1 MKKTLL
7 LLFVA
12 LMVLSPLVAQGSKD
26 DGAAAKELVVYAS
39 VDEANAVKIL
49 DAFTKDSGI
58 KTSFVQL
65 SSGPALTRIQAES
78 GRPQADVWLGAPSD
92 NHVTAKVEGLTVPY
106 KGPSFDGL
114 GEEFKDADGYWRGF
128 YMNPLC
134 FGVNTTSLA
143 KRGAPMPT
151 SWADLLKPEYKGL
164 IQVPTPQAS
173 GTATTMVYSLIEIMG
188 EDEAFAYMAKLNA
201 NIQTYTSSG
210 TGPSKG
216 VNVGDA
222 AIGIQFSPAFFQM
235 KANGQPVEI
244 VFPTEGFGFEF
255 PAASILKGAK
265 NYEAAK
271 IFMDWLIS
279 KKGQDVL
286 KSTGTYFYPVIDDAE
301 IDPIMPAFSSLDVV
315 GIDLALYSSR
325 KAELVERWVSEVL
338 SASK

>member
-1 MKKTLL
+1 MKQCLVVVLL
-7 LLFVA
+7 LLCLFT
-12 LMVLSPLVAQGSKD
+12 PLTAQGSKE
-26 DGAAAKELVVYAS
+26 DGQAAKELVVYAS

-92 NHVTAKVEGLTVPY
+92 NHVIAKTQGLTIPY
-106 KGPSFDGL
+106 KGAAFEAL
-114 GEEFKDADGYWRGF
+114 GAEFKDAEGYWRGF

-134 FGVNTTSLA
+134 FGVNTVALA
-143 KRGAPMPT
+143 KAGASMPT
-151 SWADLLKPEYKGL
+151 SWADLLKPEYKNL

-235 KANGQPVEI
+235 KANGQPIEI
-244 VFPTEGFGFEF
+244 VFPKEGFGFEF

-271 IFMDWLIS
+271 IFMDWLVS

-286 KSTGTYFYPVIDDAE
+286 KSTGTYFYPVIDEAQ
-301 IDPIMPAFSSLDVV
+301 IDPVMPAFSTLNVV
-315 GIDLALYSSR
+315 GVDLAYYSSR
-325 KAELVERWVSEVL
+325 KAELVERWVSQVL
-338 SASK
+338 SAKK

>member
-1 MKKTLL
+1 MRKVIFTVL
-7 LLFVA
+7 A
-12 LMVLSPLVAQGSKD
+12 CLMVVTPLVAQGTKEDSS
-26 DGAAAKELVVYAS
+26 AANELVVYAS

-49 DAFTKDSGI
+49 DAFTADTQI

-78 GRPQADVWLGAPSD
+78 GKPQADVWLGAPSD
-92 NHVTAKVEGLTVPY
+92 NHVIAKKDGLTVPY
-106 KGPSFDGL
+106 KGPNFEAL
-114 GEEFKDADGYWRGF
+114 GSEFKDAEGYWRGF

-134 FGVNTTSLA
+134 FGINTVALA
-143 KRGAPMPT
+143 KAGATIPR

-164 IQVPTPQAS
+164 IQMPTPQAS
-173 GTATTMVYSLIEIMG
+173 GTAVTMVYSLIEMMG
-188 EDEAFAYMAKLNA
+188 EDQAFAYMAKLNK
-201 NIQTYTSSG
+201 NVQTYTSSG

-216 VNVGDA
+216 VNVGDC

-235 KANGQPVEI
+235 KANGQPIEI
-244 VFPTEGFGFEF
+244 VFPSEGFGFEF

-271 IFMDWLIS
+271 IFMEWLVS

-301 IDPIMPAFSSLDVV
+301 IDPVMPAFSTLHVV
-315 GIDLALYSSR
+315 GVDLSYYSSR
-325 KAELVERWVSEVL
+325 KQQLVERWVSEVL
-338 SASK
+338 SAK

>member
-1 MKKTLL
+1 MKKMLL
-7 LLFVA
+7 ALLVVFMIVT
-12 LMVLSPLVAQGSKD
+12 PLAAQGSKED
-26 DGAAAKELVVYAS
+26 AAAANELVVYAS

-49 DAFTKDSGI
+49 DSFTADTGI

-78 GRPQADVWLGAPSD
+78 GKPQADVWLGAPSD
-92 NHVTAKVEGLTVPY
+92 NHVIAKREGLTVPC
-106 KGPSFDGL
+106 KGPNYEAL
-114 GEEFKDADGYWRGF
+114 GSEFKDLEGYWRGF

-134 FGVNTTSLA
+134 FGINTVALQKAGASLP
-143 KRGAPMPT
+143 K

-164 IQVPTPQAS
+164 IQMPTPQAS
-173 GTATTMVYSLIEIMG
+173 GTAVTMVYSLIEMMG
-188 EDEAFAYMAKLNA
+188 EDEAFAYMAKLSKNV
-201 NIQTYTSSG
+201 QTYTSSG

-216 VNVGDA
+216 VNVGDC

-235 KANGQPVEI
+235 KANGQPIAI
-244 VFPTEGFGFEF
+244 VFPIEGFGFEF

-271 IFMDWLIS
+271 IFMEWLVS

-301 IDPIMPAFSSLDVV
+301 IDPVMPAFSSLNVV
-315 GIDLALYSSR
+315 GVDLSYYSAR
-325 KAELVERWVSEVL
+325 KQQLVERWVSEVL
-338 SASK
+338 SAK

>member
-1 MKKTLL
+1 
-7 LLFVA
+7 
-12 LMVLSPLVAQGSKD
+12 
-26 DGAAAKELVVYAS
+26 
-39 VDEANAVKIL
+39 
-49 DAFTKDSGI
+49 
-58 KTSFVQL
+58 
-65 SSGPALTRIQAES
+65 
-78 GRPQADVWLGAPSD
+78 
-92 NHVTAKVEGLTVPY
+92 VEGLTVPY

>member
-325 KAELVERWVSEVL
+325 KAELVERWVREVL

>member
-1 MKKTLL
+1 MKQFLTGILL
-7 LLFVA
+7 LLCLF
-12 LMVLSPLVAQGSKD
+12 SPLAAQGSKE
-26 DGAAAKELVVYAS
+26 DGQAAKELIVYAS

-92 NHVTAKVEGLTVPY
+92 NHVIAKNQGLTIPY
-106 KGPSFDGL
+106 KGAAFEAL
-114 GEEFKDADGYWRGF
+114 GAEFKDAEGYWRGF

-134 FGVNTTSLA
+134 FGVNTVALA
-143 KRGAPMPT
+143 KAGASMPK
-151 SWADLLKPEYKGL
+151 SWADLLKSEYKNL

-235 KANGQPVEI
+235 KADGKPVEI
-244 VFPTEGFGFEF
+244 VFPQEGFGFEF
-255 PAASILKGAK
+255 PAASILKGAE

-271 IFMDWLIS
+271 IFMDWLVS

-301 IDPIMPAFSSLDVV
+301 IDPVMPAFSTLDVV
-315 GIDLALYSSR
+315 GVDLAYYSSR
-325 KAELVERWVSEVL
+325 KAELVERWVKEVL
-338 SASK
+338 SAKK

>member
-1 MKKTLL
+1 MKKTLFL
-7 LLFVA
+7 LLVV
-12 LMVLSPLVAQGSKD
+12 LMVLAPLVAQGSKD
-26 DGAAAKELVVYAS
+26 DGAAAKDLVVYAS

-92 NHVTAKVEGLTVPY
+92 NHVTAKVDGLTVPY

-114 GEEFKDADGYWRGF
+114 GKEFKDAEGYWRGF

-134 FGVNTTSLA
+134 FGVNTTALA
-143 KRGAPMPT
+143 KRGASMPK

-164 IQVPTPQAS
+164 IQMPTPQAS
-173 GTATTMVYSLIEIMG
+173 GTATTMVYSLIELMG
-188 EDEAFAYMAKLNA
+188 EDQAFAYMAKLNA
-201 NIQTYTSSG
+201 NVQTYTSSG

-244 VFPTEGFGFEF
+244 VFPSEGFGFEF

-286 KSTGTYFYPVIDDAE
+286 KSTGTYFYPVIADAE
-301 IDPIMPAFSSLDVV
+301 IDPVMPAFATLDVIGV
-315 GIDLALYSSR
+315 DLAYYSSR

-338 SASK
+338 SAAK

>member
-1 MKKTLL
+1 MKQWLVVFMVLL
-7 LLFVA
+7 T
-12 LMVLSPLVAQGSKD
+12 VLSPVIAQGSKE
-26 DGAAAKELVVYAS
+26 DGQAAKELVVYAS

-49 DAFTKDSGI
+49 DAFTKDTAI

-92 NHVTAKVEGLTVPY
+92 NHVIAKKDGLTVPY
-106 KGPSFDGL
+106 KGPAFEAL
-114 GEEFKDADGYWRGF
+114 GAEFKDSEGYWRGF

-134 FGVNTTSLA
+134 FGVNTVALQKAGA
-143 KRGAPMPT
+143 KVPT
-151 SWADLLKPEYKGL
+151 SWADLLKPEYRNL
-164 IQVPTPQAS
+164 IQMPTPQAS

-188 EDEAFAYMAKLNA
+188 EDEAFSYMAKLNA

-235 KANGQPVEI
+235 KANGQPIEI
-244 VFPTEGFGFEF
+244 VFPSEGFGFEF

-271 IFMDWLIS
+271 IFMEWLVS

-301 IDPIMPAFSSLDVV
+301 IDPVMPAFSTLNVV
-315 GIDLALYSSR
+315 GVDLSYYSSR

-338 SASK
+338 SAKK

>member
-1 MKKTLL
+1 MFVLL
-7 LLFVA
+7 LTVCLFFNPVF
-12 LMVLSPLVAQGSKD
+12 AQGTKESA
-26 DGAAAKELVVYAS
+26 AAAKELVVYAS

-49 DAFTKDSGI
+49 DAFTADTGI

-92 NHVTAKVEGLTVPY
+92 NHVTAKDAGLTIPY
-106 KGPSFDGL
+106 KGAAFEAL
-114 GEEFKDADGYWRGF
+114 GDEFKDAEGYWRGF

-134 FGVNTTSLA
+134 FGVNTVALSKA
-143 KRGAPMPT
+143 GASMPT

-164 IQVPTPQAS
+164 IQAPTPQSA
-173 GTATTMVYSLIEIMG
+173 GTAKIMLYSLVEMMG
-188 EDEAFAYMAKLNA
+188 EDEAFDYMAKLNR

-216 VNVGDA
+216 VNVGDC
-222 AIGIQFSPAFFQM
+222 AIGIQFSPAFFEMQA
-235 KANGQPVEI
+235 KGQPVEI

-255 PAASILKGAK
+255 PAASILAGAK

-271 IFMDWLIS
+271 SFMDWLVS

-286 KSTGTYFYPVIDDAE
+286 ESTGTYFYPVIDDAK
-301 IDPIMPAFSSLDVV
+301 IDPIMPAFSTLNVKA
-315 GIDLALYSSR
+315 IDLAYYSANYSR
-325 KAELVERWVSEVL
+325 LVERWVSDVL
-338 SASK
+338 SAK

>member
-12 LMVLSPLVAQGSKD
+12 LMVLAPLVAQGSKD

-92 NHVTAKVEGLTVPY
+92 NHVIAKVDGLTVPY

-114 GEEFKDADGYWRGF
+114 GKEFKDADGYWRGF

-143 KRGAPMPT
+143 KRGAPMPK
-151 SWADLLKPEYKGL
+151 SWADLLKPVYKGL

-173 GTATTMVYSLIEIMG
+173 GTAATMVYSLIEIMG

-286 KSTGTYFYPVIDDAE
+286 KSTGTYFYPVTDDAE
-301 IDPIMPAFSSLDVV
+301 IDPVMPAFSSLNVV
-315 GIDLALYSSR
+315 GIDLAFYSSR

-338 SASK
+338 SAAK

>member
-1 MKKTLL
+1 MKQWLTI
-7 LLFVA
+7 A
-12 LMVLSPLVAQGSKD
+12 LIVLVVVCPLAAQGSKE
-26 DGAAAKELVVYAS
+26 DGAAAKELIVYAS

-49 DAFTKDSGI
+49 DAFTAESGI

-92 NHVTAKVEGLTVPY
+92 NHVIAKNEGLTVAY
-106 KGPSFDGL
+106 KGASFDGL
-114 GEEFKDADGYWRGF
+114 GAEFKDPDGYWRGF

-134 FGVNTTSLA
+134 FGVNTVALKKA
-143 KRGAPMPT
+143 GASMPT
-151 SWADLLKPEYKGL
+151 SWADLVRPEYKNL

-173 GTATTMVYSLIEIMG
+173 GTATTMIYSLIEIMG

-201 NIQTYTSSG
+201 NVQTYTSSG

-244 VFPTEGFGFEF
+244 VFPSEGFGFEF
-255 PAASILKGAK
+255 PAASILKGAT

-279 KKGQDVL
+279 KNGQDVL
-286 KSTGTYFYPVIDDAE
+286 KSTGTYFYPVIDEAE
-301 IDPIMPAFSSLDVV
+301 IDPVMPAFSTLDVV
-315 GIDLALYSSR
+315 GVDLSYYSAR

-338 SASK
+338 SAGK

>member
-235 KANGQPVEI
+235 KSNGQPVEI

>member
-1 MKKTLL
+1 MKKWCV
-7 LLFVA
+7 VA
-12 LMVLSPLVAQGSKD
+12 LIVLFVLSPIAAQGSKE
-26 DGAAAKELVVYAS
+26 DGAAAKELIVYAS

-49 DAFTKDSGI
+49 DAFTADSGI

-92 NHVTAKVEGLTVPY
+92 NHVIAKNEGLTMPY
-106 KGPSFDGL
+106 KGESFEAL
-114 GEEFKDADGYWRGF
+114 GSEFKDAEGYWRGF

-134 FGVNTTSLA
+134 FGVNTVALQRA
-143 KRGAPMPT
+143 GASMPR
-151 SWADLLKPEYKGL
+151 SWADLLKPEYKNL

-188 EDEAFAYMAKLNA
+188 EEEAFAYMAKLNA

-244 VFPTEGFGFEF
+244 VFPSEGFGFEF

-271 IFMDWLIS
+271 IFMEWLVS

-286 KSTGTYFYPVIDDAE
+286 KDTGTYFYPVIDDAD
-301 IDPIMPAFSSLDVV
+301 IDPVMPAFSTLNVV
-315 GIDLALYSSR
+315 GVDLAYYSSR

-338 SASK
+338 SAK

>member
-1 MKKTLL
+1 MKKCLFLL
-7 LLFVA
+7 LVVMMAF
-12 LMVLSPLVAQGSKD
+12 SPLLAQGSKD
-26 DGAAAKELVVYAS
+26 DGAAAKELVIYAS

-78 GRPQADVWLGAPSD
+78 GRPQADLWLGAPSD
-92 NHVTAKVEGLTVPY
+92 NHVTAKVDGLTMPY
-106 KGPSFDGL
+106 KGPSFEAL
-114 GEEFKDADGYWRGF
+114 GKEFKDAEGYWRGF

-134 FGVNTTSLA
+134 FGVNTTALA
-143 KRGAPMPT
+143 KRGAAMPK

-173 GTATTMVYSLIEIMG
+173 GTATTMIYSLIEIMG
-188 EDEAFAYMAKLNA
+188 EDQAFAYMARLNA
-201 NIQTYTSSG
+201 NVQTYTSSG

-244 VFPTEGFGFEF
+244 VFPSEGFGFEF

-301 IDPIMPAFSSLDVV
+301 IDPVMPAFSTLDVV
-315 GIDLALYSSR
+315 GVDLAYYSSR

>member
-1 MKKTLL
+1 MKKTLFVL
-7 LLFVA
+7 LVA
-12 LMVLSPLVAQGSKD
+12 LMVLTSLAAQGSKD
-26 DGAAAKELVVYAS
+26 DGAAAKDLVVYAS

-92 NHVTAKVEGLTVPY
+92 NHVTAKVDGLTVPY
-106 KGPSFDGL
+106 KGPSFGGL
-114 GEEFKDADGYWRGF
+114 GKAFKDAEGYWRGF

-134 FGVNTTSLA
+134 FGVNTTALA
-143 KRGAPMPT
+143 KRGAAMPKT
-151 SWADLLKPEYKGL
+151 WADLLKPEYKGL
-164 IQVPTPQAS
+164 IQMPTPQAS
-173 GTATTMVYSLIEIMG
+173 GTATTMVYSLIELMG

-201 NIQTYTSSG
+201 NVQTYTSSG

-244 VFPTEGFGFEF
+244 VFPAEGFGFEF

-301 IDPIMPAFSSLDVV
+301 IDPVMPAFSTLNVI
-315 GIDLALYSSR
+315 GIDLAYYSSR
-325 KAELVERWVSEVL
+325 KAELVERWVGEVL